1 MWVTIIL
8 LKFRIL
14 SFSNIITNLNIAEYP
29 NCEPLANN
37 ISDLVSKC
45 VLKYRKHPSYTIGE
59 VCNKHSRLPFSFSK
73 MKRKEILREILK
85 LETSKA
91 CQDTDIP
98 TKFFKENADIFGDI
112 LFASL
117 NDSVEKSDFPSSLK
131 MQIQQL
137 YLKKVT
143 GILGIT
149 THQSTYFQICLKYL
163 SDIFF
168 VNSTV
173 SCLHSCQNTSVVF
186 AKVSLC
192 SIAC

>member
-1 MWVTIIL
+1 MTIIL
-8 LKFRIL
+8 LKLL

-29 NCEPLANN
+29 NCEPLATN

-45 VLKYRKHPSYTIGE
+45 VLKYRKHPTYTIGE

-73 MKRKEILREILK
+73 IKRKEILREILK

-173 SCLHSCQNTSVVF
+173 LCLHSCQNTSVVF

>member
-8 LKFRIL
+8 LKLL

-29 NCEPLANN
+29 NCEPLATN

-45 VLKYRKHPSYTIGE
+45 VLKYRKHPTYTIGE

-73 MKRKEILREILK
+73 IKRKEILREILK

-98 TKFFKENADIFGDI
+98 TKFFKENADIFADI
-112 LFASL
+112 LIASL

-131 MQIQQL
+131 IQIQQL

-149 THQSTYFQICLKYL
+149 THQSSYFQICLKYL

-173 SCLHSCQNTSVVF
+173 LCLHSYQNASVVF